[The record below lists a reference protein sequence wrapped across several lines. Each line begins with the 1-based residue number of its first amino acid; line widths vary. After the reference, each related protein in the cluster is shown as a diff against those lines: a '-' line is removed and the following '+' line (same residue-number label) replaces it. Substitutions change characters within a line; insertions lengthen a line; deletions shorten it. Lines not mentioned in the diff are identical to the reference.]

1 LQSRHAAARDREGAF
16 ALAPISEFA
25 LAPISTLARAFQVV
39 TAPPRGRI
47 LPAIPSLRVL
57 RKNFMFRSVRFYSLT
72 SPWPGSEQE
81 LSEQLARAAFK
92 PCGPYVERSSGFE
105 PPTGRRDGPLARRVA
120 GADLLRLRSQVRV
133 LPAAALAEAL
143 EIRLDE
149 YRARM
154 QEEPGRRTKRQ
165 LKEQTRDE
173 LLPKSLVRSERTT
186 ALYVHAERVLAVGSG
201 SETRA
206 ERFVEHLRAAM
217 PGLEIEALELD
228 RPFGELL
235 SRVFTGDAPREFIV
249 AHECRLREIKDGGG
263 TVRWQ
268 NVDLAHSTVQRCL
281 KDGME
286 ITHLAFEFG
295 NALSGVLDG
304 NGVLTKL
311 ELAGADE
318 PPVDAPSASD
328 PDAELASIDAEIALY
343 GGTLREL
350 LAGLRRALG
359 GAAAAPGRE
368 PAAHQ
373 VIGTAA
379 KPAALSVAPAAAGNG
394 AAPAEQLGGA

>member
-1 LQSRHAAARDREGAF
+1 
-16 ALAPISEFA
+16 
-25 LAPISTLARAFQVV
+25 
-39 TAPPRGRI
+39 
-47 LPAIPSLRVL
+47 
-57 RKNFMFRSVRFYSLT
+57 MFRSVRFYSLA

-81 LSEQLARAAFK
+81 LTEQLTRAAFK

-105 PPTGRRDGPLARRVA
+105 PPTGRRDGALARRVA

-143 EIRLDE
+143 ETRLDE

-206 ERFVEHLRAAM
+206 ERFVQHLRLAM
-217 PGLEIEALELD
+217 PGLEIEALDLD

-235 SRVFTGDAPREFIV
+235 TRVFTGDAPREFIV
-249 AHECRLREIKDGGG
+249 ARECRLREVKDGGG

-268 NVDLAHSTVQRCL
+268 NVDLAHSTVQKCL

-286 ITHLAFEFG
+286 LTHLAFEFG
-295 NALSGVLDG
+295 NVLSGVLDG
-304 NGVLTKL
+304 NGVLSKL
-311 ELAGADE
+311 ELVGADE
-318 PPVDAPSASD
+318 TAVGAPSESNE
-328 PDAELASIDAEIALY
+328 DAELASADAEIALY
-343 GGTLREL
+343 AGTLREL

-359 GAAAAPGRE
+359 GASDGAARQS
-368 PAAHQ
+368 AAHQ

-379 KPAALSVAPAAAGNG
+379 KPAALSIAANGGGNG
-394 AAPAEQLGGA
+394 AASAEPLGGA